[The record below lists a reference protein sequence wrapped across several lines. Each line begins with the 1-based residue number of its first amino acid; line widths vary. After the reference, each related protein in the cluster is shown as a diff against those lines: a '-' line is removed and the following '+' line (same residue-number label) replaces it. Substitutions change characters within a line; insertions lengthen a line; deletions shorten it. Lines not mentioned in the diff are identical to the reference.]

1 MSAEQLIMPR
11 NKKSYTSLTAVIE
24 KLERMNLDAMAEQ
37 LKEMDKS
44 GELTSKSPLEVLDQ
58 LISFQSVENQNNTTE
73 RYKKKAKL
81 YSPLADLQDLLYIP
95 SRHINAALVP
105 WRICRICCIF
115 LPDILMRRW
124 WISWQPINILITV
137 GT

>member
-1 MSAEQLIMPR
+1 MPR

-95 SRHINAALVP
+95 SRHINAALVDQLATNQYIDNS
-105 WRICRICCIF
+105 RNVMITSATGCGNYAK
-115 LPDILMRRW
+115 
-124 WISWQPINILITV
+124 QLIM
-137 GT
+137 

>member
-81 YSPLADLQDLLYIP
+81 YSPCKF
-95 SRHINAALVP
+95 
-105 WRICRICCIF
+105 WF
-115 LPDILMRRW
+115 
-124 WISWQPINILITV
+124 V
-137 GT
+137 GTCLPLKPVHLC

>member
-1 MSAEQLIMPR
+1 MPR

-81 YSPLADLQDLLYIP
+81 YSPLRGSSGSVLYSFP
-95 SRHINAALVP
+95 TY
-105 WRICRICCIF
+105 
-115 LPDILMRRW
+115 
-124 WISWQPINILITV
+124 Q
-137 GT
+137 